1 MIDME
6 WLDNDMGKGLKLVQR
21 NPFTTTMELDWKEV
35 DSLISLAI
43 AYRELKSSRERL
55 GLSIRAL
62 FKDNTQVEEGSVA
75 IEDGENY
82 GGTK

>member
-6 WLDNDMGKGLKLVQR
+6 WLGNDMGKGLKLVQR

-55 GLSIRAL
+55 GLSI
-62 FKDNTQVEEGSVA
+62 FKDNAQVEEGSVA
-75 IEDGENY
+75 IEDDKNY